1 MFRIAFL
8 PTCTLSPFAGSRL
21 PHRTAELRSAPP
33 RPRDHAVSGRF
44 PGPRSTA
51 TFSPGVLIHSS
62 PHRFEASVKG
72 SDPAGEVPVGDAAPA
87 DVLHEGRER
96 FLVRT
101 LGDGCRVV
109 VVVRGVGGD
118 EGAEG

>member
-1 MFRIAFL
+1 MDFL

-33 RPRDHAVSGRF
+33 RPRDHAVSGPF
-44 PGPRSTA
+44 PGPPATA

-62 PHRFEASVKG
+62 PHRFETSVKG

-87 DVLHEGRER
+87 DVVHEGRER
-96 FLVRT
+96 FLLRDRKSTRLNSSHVSISYAVFC
-101 LGDGCRVV
+101 LKKKI
-109 VVVRGVGGD
+109 
-118 EGAEG
+118 